1 MKTSRRIFWLYGHT
15 QLVLV
20 TTAVP
25 TLCVSLTASL
35 RHIIHPLVQS
45 TVLTHSANVVS
56 GIPNCCFNAGIL
68 IA

>member
-1 MKTSRRIFWLYGHT
+1 MEVRGAQRTGFGHYCRSNI
-15 QLVLV
+15 V
-20 TTAVP
+20 
-25 TLCVSLTASL
+25 CGSLTASL

-45 TVLTHSANVVS
+45 TVLIHSANVVS